1 MMNKLRD
8 LVQAKLEEIQD
19 LEVTSEIPDS
29 MLEEGKSYFSYSLQ
43 KTYNRS
49 DLDKNYTYR
58 IDLTGYIKRLD
69 NPEENTLEIVD
80 KIAYEI
86 EQKLKEL
93 NIKSSYTDITVIDG
107 IRKKQVIGEVMYNE
121 INNGLV

>member
-43 KTYNRS
+43 KTYNKS

>member
-1 MMNKLRD
+1 MNKLRN
-8 LVQAKLEEIQD
+8 LIQAKLEEIQE

-29 MLEEGKSYFSYSLQ
+29 MLEEGKSYFSYNLQ
-43 KTYNRS
+43 KTYNKS

-107 IRKKQVIGEVMYNE
+107 IRKTQVIGEVMYNE